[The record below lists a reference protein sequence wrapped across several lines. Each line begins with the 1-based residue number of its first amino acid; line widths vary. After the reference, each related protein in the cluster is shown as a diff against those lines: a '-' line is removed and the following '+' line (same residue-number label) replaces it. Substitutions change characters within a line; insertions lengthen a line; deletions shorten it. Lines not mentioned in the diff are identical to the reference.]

1 MNSSSKTFLKSKKCM
16 AYLIL
21 MTCSTGLIIAAVVN
35 GYSPDVVAEMVRTYG
50 MACGAGALALIS
62 GQAFID
68 SKAVT
73 IEPAAEPSPEPE
85 KTEKK

>member
-1 MNSSSKTFLKSKKCM
+1 MNSSNKTFLKSKKCM

-21 MTCSTGLIIAAVVN
+21 MACSTGLIIAAVVN

-68 SKAVT
+68 SKAVAV
-73 IEPAAEPSPEPE
+73 EPASEPE

>member
-21 MTCSTGLIIAAVVN
+21 MACSTGLIIAAVVN

-68 SKAVT
+68 SKAVAV
-73 IEPAAEPSPEPE
+73 EPASEPE

>member
-1 MNSSSKTFLKSKKCM
+1 MNSSNKTFLKSKKCM

-21 MTCSTGLIIAAVVN
+21 MACSTGLIIAAVVN

-73 IEPAAEPSPEPE
+73 VEPASEPE

>member
-1 MNSSSKTFLKSKKCM
+1 MNSSNKTFLKSKKCM

-21 MTCSTGLIIAAVVN
+21 MACSTGLIIAAVVN

-68 SKAVT
+68 SKAVAV
-73 IEPAAEPSPEPE
+73 EPASEPA

>member
-1 MNSSSKTFLKSKKCM
+1 MNSSNKTFLKSKKCM

-21 MTCSTGLIIAAVVN
+21 MACSTGLIIAAVVN

-68 SKAVT
+68 SKAVAV
-73 IEPAAEPSPEPE
+73 EPASEPE
-85 KTEKK
+85 KIEKK

>member
-1 MNSSSKTFLKSKKCM
+1 MNSSNKTFLKSKKCM

-21 MTCSTGLIIAAVVN
+21 MACSTGLIIAAVVN
-35 GYSPDVVAEMVRTYG
+35 GYSPDVVAEMVRIYG

-68 SKAVT
+68 SKAVAV
-73 IEPAAEPSPEPE
+73 EPASEPE